1 MVWALEIPGGLTG
14 IELTE
19 GCGGEDKRE
28 EDQDEYEEPHHC
40 WQIRENNTIE
50 RETAA
55 GRYRQRERDLRQNW
69 LPGVSTWHR
78 LSSIK
83 PGRDKYFV

>member
-1 MVWALEIPGGLTG
+1 MVWSTSDCRLGPRVVWALEIPGRLTG

-40 WQIRENNTIE
+40 WQIRENNRLEKE
-50 RETAA
+50 RNSCWA
-55 GRYRQRERDLRQNW
+55 L
-69 LPGVSTWHR
+69 
-78 LSSIK
+78 
-83 PGRDKYFV
+83 

>member
-1 MVWALEIPGGLTG
+1 MVWALEIPGRLTG

-28 EDQDEYEEPHHC
+28 EDQSEYEEPHHC
-40 WQIRENNTIE
+40 WQIRENNTI
-50 RETAA
+50 ETAA

-69 LPGVSTWHR
+69 LPGVSTCHR

-83 PGRDKYFV
+83 PERGKYFV